1 LRPAA
6 AGFPRMRFD
15 ASLSKAIIYKPY
27 KKIWGCILI
36 VMNTNTTSN
45 TDKDTV
51 KPLLKELEKEG
62 IQKTAEIIKGSNG
75 CKGSRESKENTTAA
89 LLDIMK
95 RGSNTFTEKTGRN
108 MTYSEMRQAWG

>member
-1 LRPAA
+1 
-6 AGFPRMRFD
+6 
-15 ASLSKAIIYKPY
+15 
-27 KKIWGCILI
+27 
-36 VMNTNTTSN
+36 MNTNTTSN

>member
-1 LRPAA
+1 
-6 AGFPRMRFD
+6 MD
-15 ASLSKAIIYKPY
+15 
-27 KKIWGCILI
+27 
-36 VMNTNTTSN
+36 TNTTSN
-45 TDKDTV
+45 TDNDNDTV

-75 CKGSRESKENTTAA
+75 SKESKENTTAA

-95 RGSNTFTEKTGRN
+95 KGSDTFTEKTGRN